1 MLIILALLLPL
12 LGLLD
17 RPEGE
22 RNEMERLTFASLQ
35 HLPTAVLFVLDPTG
49 LSGDKSTLQAQL
61 NVRNYLKTRFPK
73 RPWLDIVSKADIPL
87 SEQVQKILP
96 QPHLSISVHT
106 EYNMEILKIEMNTL
120 FSVLTTML
128 EEKTEKTEKYK

>member
-1 MLIILALLLPL
+1 
-12 LGLLD
+12 
-17 RPEGE
+17 
-22 RNEMERLTFASLQ
+22 MERLTFASLQ
-35 HLPTAVLFVLDPTG
+35 HLPTAVLFVIDPTG

-87 SEQVQKILP
+87 SEQIQKILP

-106 EYNMEILKIEMNTL
+106 EYNMEILKIEMNSL

-128 EEKTEKTEKYK
+128 EEKTEKTENLNVME